1 MMWLIALWAALA
13 PAEPLERPGLH
24 NFHRVSPVY
33 YRGAQPTA
41 EGMRQLEAMG
51 VKTVINLRAF
61 HSDRSLL
68 AGTHLGYE
76 EIRTKPWHAE
86 EQDVVKFLRIVT
98 DPKRQPVFVHC
109 EHGADRTGMM
119 TAIYRMVVEG
129 WSKDDAV
136 NEMQHGPYGFHS
148 VWTNLV
154 RFVRGVDVG
163 RLRAALKSP

>member
-1 MMWLIALWAALA
+1 MWLIALWAALA
-13 PAEPLERPGLH
+13 PAEHLERPGLR
-24 NFHRVSPVY
+24 NFHRVSPIY

-41 EGMRQLEAMG
+41 EGMRQLEALG
-51 VKTVINLRAF
+51 VKTVVNLRSF

-76 EIRTKPWHAE
+76 EIHTKPWHAE

-98 DPKRQPVFVHC
+98 DPKKQPVFVHC

-129 WSKDDAV
+129 WTKDAAIE
-136 NEMQHGPYGFHS
+136 EMEHGPFGFHS
-148 VWTNLV
+148 TWSNLL

-163 RLRAALKSP
+163 RLRAAIKP